1 MVTLAKGAPE
11 DHQLKPSRRVTFT
24 ATSGPRTRSQ
34 DVFPASQ
41 RGLNPEEETVNAAT
55 MSFLQA
61 LTLKTPGNDSRWLMR
76 RLALKARFRSGSYEA
91 RTDGYLQSKR
101 GNQKLQA
108 IVEVKAKKRGK
119 ARYDTS
125 RPDQDEIYLTFA
137 SYDQSV
143 VLELSED
150 WGANSQLPQNGV
162 IWPLE
167 PILPGKELET

>member
-1 MVTLAKGAPE
+1 MKRRFPIISCPCAAGQIATRVSTVTLTMVTLAKGAPE

-119 ARYDTS
+119 VV
-125 RPDQDEIYLTFA
+125 PEIQMQESA
-137 SYDQSV
+137 QMV
-143 VLELSED
+143 
-150 WGANSQLPQNGV
+150 A
-162 IWPLE
+162 
-167 PILPGKELET
+167 